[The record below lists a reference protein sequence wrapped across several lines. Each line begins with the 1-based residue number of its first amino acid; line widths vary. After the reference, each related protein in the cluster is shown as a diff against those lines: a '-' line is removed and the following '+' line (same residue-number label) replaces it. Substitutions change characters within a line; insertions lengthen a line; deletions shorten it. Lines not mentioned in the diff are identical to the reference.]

1 MPTTAPANYT
11 AVNDQLARVPVYALE
26 IDGEALPW
34 STLPIIGQD
43 SIRQL
48 SNVKGLAATIE
59 PRYGRASLAKS
70 SVVLNDDDDLATALI
85 TEGLLGRE
93 VTLKGGFRELDYSD
107 YAILGVGIIEGI
119 RNASRLGSGYEVS
132 FRDFRTLENRS
143 VFEVATT
150 TLSAPATDSDV
161 TLNLT
166 QTTFFLSAGYVSLP
180 SGEIV
185 QYTGKTSTTLTGC
198 TRGALGTTP
207 AAQDSGAS
215 VAEMIR
221 LTGHILDVAQAVMT
235 NSDKTG
241 MSIDVGRID
250 TAAFTA
256 AKTALGDCDVDFRII
271 SRQNGKQWLEEQIF
285 KVIAGY
291 PLTTAD
297 GKISIRLF
305 RQPTA
310 AEVAGTLAEA
320 ENVVEFSSFEES
332 PDDLINVV
340 TFRSDYDPVRQV
352 YDTSVEAASSAA
364 SIAQYGRRELVI
376 LSHGLRTGGT
386 GVAAFITTRA
396 EEIIRRYK
404 SGSARV
410 NVTTF
415 LNRHLINVGDMIQA
429 TSKKLPNKF
438 RATKGITGSLME
450 VIGAQVD
457 YAKGSVT
464 FALQATGFKSTVP
477 LIGPDS
483 LATWPG
489 ESDLNRELYGF
500 IVDAGGLYTDGI
512 EGKVIA

>member
-1 MPTTAPANYT
+1 MPTSAPANYT
-11 AVNDQLARVPVYALE
+11 ATNEQLSRVPVYALE
-26 IDGEALPW
+26 IAGEALPW
-34 STLPIIGQD
+34 STLPIIGQ
-43 SIRQL
+43 SSVKQL
-48 SNVKGLAATIE
+48 TNVKGLAASIE
-59 PRYGRASLAKS
+59 PRHGRASLAKS
-70 SVVLNDDDDLATALI
+70 SVVLVDNNNLATALV
-85 TEGLLGRE
+85 TVGLLGRE

-107 YAILGVGIIEGI
+107 YATLGVGIIEGV
-119 RNASRLGSGYEVS
+119 RNASDLGSGYEVS

-161 TLNLT
+161 TLSLT
-166 QTTFFLSAGYVSLP
+166 QTTFLMAAGYLVLGT
-180 SGEIV
+180 GEIV
-185 QYTGKTSTTLTGC
+185 QYTGKTSTTVTGV
-198 TRGALGTTP
+198 TRGALGTTA
-207 AAQDSGAS
+207 AAQDAGSS
-215 VAEMIR
+215 VVEMIR

-235 NSDKTG
+235 DTDKAG
-241 MSIDVGRID
+241 MSIDVSRID

-256 AKTALGDCDVDFRII
+256 AKALLGDCDVDFRIV

-285 KVIAGY
+285 KPIAGY

-340 TFRSDYDPVRQV
+340 TFRYDYNSTAQV
-352 YDTSVEAASSAA
+352 YDTSVEAATSAA

-376 LSHGLRTGGT
+376 LSHGLRTGGL
-386 GVAAFITTRA
+386 GVADFITTRA
-396 EEIIRRYK
+396 EEILRRYK

-415 LNRHLINVGDMIQA
+415 LNRHLINVGDIIQA

-438 RATKGITGSLME
+438 RGTKGITGSLME
-450 VIGAQVD
+450 IINAQVD
-457 YAKGSVT
+457 YAKGKVT

-477 LIGPDS
+477 LIGPNTLPVWT
-483 LATWPG
+483 LAT
-489 ESDLNRELYGF
+489 DQQRELYGY
-500 IVDAGGLYTDGI
+500 VVNAAGLHSDGV